1 MDNSAALRNLT
12 SHRPTSNRT
21 SLTPRE
27 RALMGADNQT
37 PIRFPWT
44 DELEFR
50 RRAVARWRGNETG
63 LKDAMMRRLRD

>member
-1 MDNSAALRNLT
+1 MDNSAALRN
-12 SHRPTSNRT
+12 PTSNRT
-21 SLTPRE
+21 SLLTPRE
-27 RALMGADNQT
+27 RALMGAENQASM
-37 PIRFPWT
+37 RFPWT